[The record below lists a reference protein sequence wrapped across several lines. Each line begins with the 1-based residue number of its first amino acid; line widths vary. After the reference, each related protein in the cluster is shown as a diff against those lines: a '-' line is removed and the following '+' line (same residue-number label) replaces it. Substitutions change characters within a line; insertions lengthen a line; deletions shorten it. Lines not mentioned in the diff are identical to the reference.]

1 MADRRT
7 FRTRISHRKRP
18 SIESLESRLLLCALD
33 HLNQLNTTLWAKV
46 KPQPALATARAI
58 PQPQPTVRAAPVD
71 AAPSSDVP
79 PVTAADSLTNGM
91 PVLNSLPNAPSAIYL
106 DFDGDTT
113 TNTTAYSE
121 DADGTTF
128 NATEAANITEA
139 WRHIA
144 AYFAMFDVNV
154 TTVLPSVPK
163 AWHATGNNISGGYAY
178 VGTFPAT
185 YPRGFNQSSDARSR
199 QSGIAH
205 EVGHMMGLAHQ
216 STFDHWGTRTAE
228 YAGAPDPLHG
238 PLMGVDYAGNVHKW
252 IIGHPTSSAASLQ
265 DDMAVMAN
273 KFKVY
278 QAAGGD
284 GYRADDYGNTLSTA
298 TPLAAPVNGA
308 QTVTGIIERLTDI
321 DSFSFTTAGGNYS
334 IAAIPDMP
342 SGADLRIELYNS
354 AGTLIAASDDANNAQ
369 QISLTL
375 AADTYT
381 ILVACHGNYGDQG
394 AYELGVRTLPDF
406 FATTDFSTA
415 ARWGTTTY
423 DAATGVITNAGSGS
437 DVWGT
442 SDGFH
447 FAYQPIVGNTTLT
460 VRVTSIQNTAA
471 WAKSGL
477 EIREQLTANS
487 KHVGMIAS
495 YSNSPQFL
503 WRSSTGGSTSSVNGT
518 AGVAFSPIWLRLVRT
533 GNSFTA
539 SKSSDG
545 IAWTTVGTQTVSMNS
560 TVYVGLLTSALN
572 NSKLNTST
580 FESLTIT
587 GNAPAAPIYN
597 ALPAPANLMVAQAA
611 TGTGLVLTWDAVTDS
626 TGYSVHRSVD
636 GINWSNVGTTAAGV
650 TTYTDSS
657 LTSTKRYFYRV
668 TATDASGNSIPS
680 STAFALNRPVKVP
693 SLSVTALSTSQ
704 LVLNW
709 KDTDYETG
717 YRIERSS
724 DGGATYTTLTTVGA
738 NVPSYNNTGLA
749 TATSYTYRVTPLS
762 DTGDGVAT
770 TVTDST
776 RLPTT
781 TGQAFDSVASTAI
794 TFHWT
799 AVSGATGYRIERST
813 DGSTF
818 STLANVTTTTHTDS
832 TVSALSEYYYRVIA
846 TAGSNLGVFP
856 SAIFTATPPTSTA
869 LPAPWATTDI
879 GSVGG
884 AGAASISGSTY
895 TLIGSGSDIW
905 GTADAMRFLY
915 QPLVGDGEIIA
926 RVATQEDTDGWAKAG
941 VMVRASLA
949 AGATNTFMA
958 ISPDN
963 GVTWQRR
970 TSTNGSTSSTATAG
984 FAAPYWVKLTRVGNV
999 FTGSYSADGVTWTT
1013 AGTQSITMSGTVYM
1027 GLANTAHNNTR
1038 LNKSTFSNVTV
1049 SNAAPTVA
1057 TAAAASPSSVTG
1069 TTATLSVLGA
1079 DDHGEPNLAYTWAA
1093 TTVPAGASAPTFSA
1107 NGTNAAKSSIATF
1120 SAPGSYQFTVTIADS
1135 SGLLVTS
1142 SVNLTV
1148 NSTPTTITLAPS
1160 PAWVA
1165 TSDSVQLSATV
1176 LNQFGQTISSPA
1188 ITWSVT
1194 TGGGSINSSGVFSS
1208 PSTVQ
1213 TSTVRAVSGSAQ
1225 STVTINTVTPPAVTS
1240 TSFQIVTWPAVLSF
1254 TFDRD
1259 VAASLTP
1266 DDVVI
1271 TNLATSL
1278 TYTPAS
1284 FSYDLPSQAAR
1295 FFVPADLPNGN
1306 YQAMLAAGK
1315 AADSHNIATR
1325 SASSLDFFAL
1335 AGDTNR
1341 DRSVDFGD
1349 LTALAAAYGTTSA
1362 NWAQG
1367 DFNGDGTV
1375 NFFDLTTLSAAYGS
1389 TLPAPSEPLVFA
1401 SSFTPATTT
1410 QTSSIATT
1418 SSLFS
1423 TTNIAPKKVN
1433 RPIRRRF

>member
-1 MADRRT
+1 M
-7 FRTRISHRKRP
+7 
-18 SIESLESRLLLCALD
+18 
-33 HLNQLNTTLWAKV
+33 
-46 KPQPALATARAI
+46 
-58 PQPQPTVRAAPVD
+58 D
-71 AAPSSDVP
+71 ASPSSDVP
-79 PVTAADSLTNGM
+79 PVTSADLLTNGI

-144 AYFAMFDVNV
+144 AYFAMFDTNV
-154 TTVLPSVPK
+154 TTVLPSTPM
-163 AWHATGNNISGGYAY
+163 AYHATGNNISGGYAY

-205 EVGHMMGLAHQ
+205 EVGHMMGLSHQ
-216 STFDHWGTRTAE
+216 STYDHWGTKTAE
-228 YAGAPDPLHG
+228 YAGAPDSLHG

-252 IIGHPTSSAASLQ
+252 IIGHPSGSASSLQ

-284 GYRADDYGNTLSTA
+284 GYRADDYGNTLATA
-298 TPLAAPVNGA
+298 TPLAAPLNGA

-354 AGTLIAASDDANNAQ
+354 AGNLIAASDDANNAQ
-369 QISLTL
+369 QISLVL

-394 AYELGVRTLPDF
+394 AYELGVRSLPDS

-415 ARWGTTTY
+415 ARWGTTAY
-423 DAATGVITNAGSGS
+423 DATTGVITNAGSGS

-447 FAYQPIVGNTTLT
+447 FAYQPIVGNTTLI

-503 WRSSTGGSTSSVNGT
+503 WRSSTGGSTTSVNGT
-518 AGVAFSPIWLRLVRT
+518 AGVAFSPVWLRLVRT

-545 IAWTTVGTQTVSMNS
+545 VSWTTVGTQTVSMNS

-580 FESLTIT
+580 FESLSIT
-587 GNAPAAPIYN
+587 GNAPAAPTYN
-597 ALPAPANLMVAQAA
+597 ALPAPANLVVAQAA
-611 TGTGLVLTWDAVTDS
+611 TGTGLALTWDPVADV
-626 TGYSVHRSVD
+626 TGYSVQRSVD
-636 GINWSNVGTTAAGV
+636 GINWSNVGTTAAAV
-650 TTYTDSS
+650 TTYTDAS
-657 LTSTKRYFYRV
+657 LTATRRHFYRV

-724 DGGATYTTLTTVGA
+724 DGGSTYTTLTTVAA
-738 NVPSYNNTGLA
+738 NVPSYNNTGLS

-762 DTGDGVAT
+762 DTGDGVAA
-770 TVTDST
+770 TVTDTT
-776 RLPTT
+776 RLPMT
-781 TGQAFDSVASTAI
+781 TGQAFDSVASNAI

-813 DGSTF
+813 DGTTF
-818 STLANVTTTTHTDS
+818 STLTNVTTTTYTDS
-832 TVSALSEYYYRVIA
+832 TVAALSEYYYRVIA

-856 SAIFTATPPTSTA
+856 SAIFTATPPASTA

-884 AGAASISGSTY
+884 AGAASISGSTH
-895 TLIGSGSDIW
+895 TLLGSGSDIW
-905 GTADAMRFLY
+905 GSADAMRFLY
-915 QPLVGDGEIIA
+915 QPLVGNGEIIA

-941 VMVRASLA
+941 VMIRASLA
-949 AGATNTFMA
+949 AGATNTLMA
-958 ISPDN
+958 VSPDN

-970 TSTNGSTSSTATAG
+970 TSTNGSSSSTVTAG
-984 FAAPYWVKLTRVGNV
+984 LAAPYWLKLTRVGNV
-999 FTGSYSADGVTWTT
+999 FTGYYSSDGVAWTT
-1013 AGTQSITMSGTVYM
+1013 AGTQTLTMNGTVYI
-1027 GLANTAHNNTR
+1027 GLADTAHNNTR
-1038 LNKSTFSNVTV
+1038 LNKSTFDNVTV
-1049 SNAAPTVA
+1049 SNFAPTVA
-1057 TAAAASPSSVTG
+1057 TAAAASSNPVTG
-1069 TTATLSVLGA
+1069 TTSTLSVLGA
-1079 DDHGEPNLAYTWAA
+1079 DDHGEPNLTYTWAA
-1093 TTVPAGASAPTFSA
+1093 TTLPAGANTPTFSA

-1135 SGLLVTS
+1135 AGLSITS
-1142 SVNLTV
+1142 SISVTV

-1160 PAWVA
+1160 PAWVG

-1176 LNQFGQTISSPA
+1176 LNQFGQTLSSPA

-1194 TGGGSINSSGVFSS
+1194 AGGGSVNSSGLFTA
-1208 PSTVQ
+1208 PSTAQ

-1225 STVTINTVTPPAVTS
+1225 STVTVNTVTPPAVTS
-1240 TSFQIVTWPAVLSF
+1240 TSFQIVTWPAALAF

-1259 VAASLTP
+1259 VATSLTP
-1266 DDVVI
+1266 DDVLI
-1271 TNLATSL
+1271 TNLATSQ

-1284 FSYDLPSQAAR
+1284 VSYDAPSQTCR

-1306 YQAMLAAGK
+1306 YQATLAAGK

-1325 SASSLDFFAL
+1325 SASTIDFFTL

-1341 DRSVDFGD
+1341 DRTVDFGD
-1349 LTALAAAYGTTSA
+1349 LTALAAAYGSTGA

-1375 NFFDLTTLSAAYGS
+1375 NFFDLTTLSASYGT
-1389 TLPAPSEPLVFA
+1389 TLPAPSEPLILT
-1401 SSFTPATTT
+1401 SSFVPETTT
-1410 QTSSIATT
+1410 QTSST
-1418 SSLFS
+1418 SLFS
-1423 TTNIAPKKVN
+1423 TTTISPTKADHPLRRLAQKRATPAIAY
-1433 RPIRRRF
+1433 